1 MKKLPIEIVDSR
13 KKYVLFKNDCG
24 VSDMARR
31 GGVYEHY
38 IFDYIKNNLNVD
50 GKTIIDIGANFG
62 FHSMEFADLVGE
74 NGKVISFEPQ
84 RLVYYQLCANTLIN
98 GYDNITSHNLALSD
112 EVTRLKMENLD
123 YHSENT
129 INIGNAHLNAY
140 THLAYNEVDVK
151 PLDSFQFENVAVI
164 KIDVQGFEP
173 KVLDG
178 AIQTIL
184 KHKPVIFIEVEIPQ
198 LQVYGWTK
206 EDVFQRLEK
215 LGYEFKKVIEADHL
229 VDYVAVP
236 KEENNLL
243 AQLIKEKPESIHNVI
258 PSEFFTKYDNW
269 DYIWCKNYYEW
280 NYAIAKV
287 LQPKSFLEIGVRF
300 GFSFLPTLIGSKNLE
315 YAVGWDLE
323 TYGNN
328 QIANDNI
335 RTYYKGVCNWE
346 IKHIDSQQIN
356 ELPQFFDLINIDG
369 CHDYDCKVHDLKLAM
384 KKCKWVTIDDYD
396 YHSEVRRAVDD
407 FIKEF
412 GENIEEEIY
421 IPTFRGTKLIKFKV
435 NE

>member
-84 RLVYYQLCANTLIN
+84 RLVYYQLCANILIN
-98 GYDNITSHNLALSD
+98 GYDNITSYNLALSD

-198 LQVYGWTK
+198 LQVYG
-206 EDVFQRLEK
+206 
-215 LGYEFKKVIEADHL
+215 
-229 VDYVAVP
+229 
-236 KEENNLL
+236 
-243 AQLIKEKPESIHNVI
+243 
-258 PSEFFTKYDNW
+258 
-269 DYIWCKNYYEW
+269 
-280 NYAIAKV
+280 
-287 LQPKSFLEIGVRF
+287 
-300 GFSFLPTLIGSKNLE
+300 
-315 YAVGWDLE
+315 
-323 TYGNN
+323 
-328 QIANDNI
+328 
-335 RTYYKGVCNWE
+335 
-346 IKHIDSQQIN
+346 
-356 ELPQFFDLINIDG
+356 
-369 CHDYDCKVHDLKLAM
+369 
-384 KKCKWVTIDDYD
+384 
-396 YHSEVRRAVDD
+396 
-407 FIKEF
+407 
-412 GENIEEEIY
+412 
-421 IPTFRGTKLIKFKV
+421 
-435 NE
+435 